1 MSIRE
6 RTYVKNISETAIS
19 TNGLLFLP
27 GQVKLLANELW
38 LGKKIFSQYRGRLQG
53 YSRDAIPTSDI
64 ETIGEYCIGILK
76 DDTQT
81 PTTVTVE
88 GVDYDCIYTE
98 IDGTPML
105 LASEVIITP
114 TPVTGVSLNKETTSI
129 DVDDTETL
137 VATVAPAGAT
147 NKGVIWSSGNTAVAT
162 VDDDGVVTGVALGTA
177 VITVT
182 TADGEFTDTCT
193 VTVPVH
199 TVSVS
204 LNKET
209 TSIIVEGTETLV
221 ATVLPENATVK
232 TVTWVSSDP
241 TKAIVSNAGLVTA
254 LVAGE
259 TTITVTTTDG
269 AFTDT
274 CVVTVTTE

>member
-76 DDTQT
+76 DNTQT

-114 TPVTGVSLNKETTSI
+114 TLVTGVSLNKATTSI
-129 DVDDTETL
+129 IVVGTETL

-162 VDDDGVVTGVALGTA
+162 VNDAGVVTAVSAGTA

-182 TADGEFTDTCT
+182 TADGEFTATCT
-193 VTVPVH
+193 VTV
-199 TVSVS
+199 T
-204 LNKET
+204 
-209 TSIIVEGTETLV
+209 
-221 ATVLPENATVK
+221 
-232 TVTWVSSDP
+232 
-241 TKAIVSNAGLVTA
+241 AG
-254 LVAGE
+254 
-259 TTITVTTTDG
+259 
-269 AFTDT
+269 
-274 CVVTVTTE
+274 

>member
-1 MSIRE
+1 ME
-6 RTYVKNISETAIS
+6 RRDFTYVKNISTTAIS

-27 GQVKLLANELW
+27 GQVRLVDNKIW
-38 LGKKIFSQYRGRLQG
+38 LGDGVYAQYRGKLQG
-53 YSRDAIPTSDI
+53 YSRDAIPTTDVS
-64 ETIGEYCIGILK
+64 TLAEYCVDLLLNSE
-76 DDTQT
+76 QT
-81 PTTVTVE
+81 PTRITVDE
-88 GVDYDCIYTE
+88 VDYDCIYSET
-98 IDGTPML
+98 DGVPML

-114 TPVTGVSLNKETTSI
+114 VAVTGVSLNKETTSI
-129 DVDDTETL
+129 DVGDTETL
-137 VATVAPAGAT
+137 VATVEPAGAT

-162 VDDDGVVTGVALGTA
+162 VDDDGVVTGVATGTA

-199 TVSVS
+199 VESVS
-204 LNKET
+204 LNKDT
-209 TSIIVEGTETLV
+209 TSLVVSATETLT
-221 ATVLPENATVK
+221 ATVLPSNATDK

-241 TKAIVSNAGLVTA
+241 TKATVSNEGLVTA
-254 LVAGE
+254 LAAGE